1 MSTMNRQWVLAA
13 RPTGMVKETDFNL
26 VESPILDPNDEQVL
40 LRTLYLTVDPYMR
53 GRMSDRKSYAE
64 PVPIGAV
71 MTGEVVARV
80 EKSKHAKFAEGDLVT
95 ASLGWQEF
103 GVSDGNGLRKL
114 DPSRA
119 PVSTAL
125 HVLGM
130 PGLTAYFGLL
140 EICKPKTGQTVVVSG
155 AAGAV
160 GSVVGQIA
168 KIKGC
173 RVVGI
178 VGSDDKANWLT
189 QELGFDDALNYK
201 TTDNYY
207 KNLKRLCP
215 DGVHAYFDN
224 VGGPITDAIF
234 PLLSI
239 GARIAICGQ
248 ISQYNLQEAAT
259 GPRLLWNLIV
269 KRALVQ
275 GFLVFDFKDQY
286 RDGLKQL
293 TEWLSSGQLKYRES
307 IAEGIENA
315 ASAFIGLFQ
324 GSNVGKQL
332 VKVSDL

>member
-1 MSTMNRQWVLAA
+1 MNRQWVLAA
-13 RPTGMVKETDFNL
+13 RPAGMVKESDL
-26 VESPILDPNDEQVL
+26 SLAESPIPDPNDEQVL

-53 GRMSDRKSYAE
+53 GRMSDRKSYAD
-64 PVPIGAV
+64 PVPIGGV
-71 MTGEVVARV
+71 MAGEVVARV
-80 EKSKHAKFAEGDLVT
+80 ERSKNAKYAEGDIVT
-95 ASLGWQEF
+95 APLGWQEF
-103 GVSDGNGLRKL
+103 GVCDGNGLRKL

-119 PVSTAL
+119 PISTAL

-140 EICKPKTGQTVVVSG
+140 EICKPEPGQTVVVSG

-168 KIKGC
+168 KINGC
-173 RVVGI
+173 RAIGI
-178 VGSDDKANWLT
+178 AGSDEKTQWLT
-189 QELGFDDALNYK
+189 QELGFDEAINYK

-207 KNLKRLCP
+207 EKLKRLCP

-224 VGGPITDAIF
+224 VGGTITDAVF
-234 PLLSI
+234 PLLSV

-248 ISQYNLQEAAT
+248 ISQYNLQET
-259 GPRLLWNLIV
+259 DSGPRLLWNLIV

-286 RDGLKQL
+286 REGLKQL
-293 TEWLSSGQLKYRES
+293 AEWVKSDRLKYRES
-307 IAEGIENA
+307 IVDGIENA
-315 ASAFIGLFQ
+315 TKAFIGLFE
-324 GSNVGKQL
+324 GANIGKQL

>member
-1 MSTMNRQWVLAA
+1 MNRQWVLAA